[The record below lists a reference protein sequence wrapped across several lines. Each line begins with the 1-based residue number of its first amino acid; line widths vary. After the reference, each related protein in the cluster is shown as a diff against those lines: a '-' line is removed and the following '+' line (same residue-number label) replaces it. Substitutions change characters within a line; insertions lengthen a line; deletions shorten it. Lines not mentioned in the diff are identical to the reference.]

1 MQPQA
6 RFRFPAGV
14 ALCLLI
20 VPLAMPALTPL
31 AILEQEAHQRVNAKA
46 RVPLAESSSASFT
59 GIETVE
65 SPGSDRIPNYLRAI
79 AVLPKMPG
87 PFAHLFRAFV
97 LGGALPS
104 ETRLAMALRI
114 AQVNNSPYT
123 AVHIERL
130 LRTTG
135 RGRLILDALKSNTTN
150 TLAIPEQRAVEF
162 AEASTKHVDGLTDTE
177 FQGVRAVYNDSQI
190 VELHFISCFFN
201 YFTRFTEA
209 LNLPVE
215 AWALETAP
223 AVLPSAPSAQARVAL
238 ITDGEINAVAAA
250 AEGLKRSTAT
260 ATASSLGI
268 PIANS
273 QRAMLR
279 APAMYQAW
287 REFGAAEQQ
296 YASVSREIKLQVSF
310 AVSTANGCRYCTLHQ
325 VLGLRR
331 LGVEP
336 SKLMAMQKDDSA
348 LTSEELTAVLF
359 ARKLTAEPSGITDAD
374 YDNLR
379 KVFHEQGAL
388 EALMQTCNFAFMNRF
403 TDGLRLPSE
412 DEAVRVYRETYGAE
426 WQRRKK

>member
-1 MQPQA
+1 MRPQA
-6 RFRFPAGV
+6 RFCFPAGA

-31 AILEQEAHQRVNAKA
+31 SILEQEAHHRVNAKA
-46 RVPLAESSSASFT
+46 RVPLAEISSANFT
-59 GIETVE
+59 GIETLE
-65 SPGSDRIPNYLRAI
+65 SPGGDRIPNYVRAM
-79 AVLPKMPG
+79 AVLPNMPG
-87 PFAHLFRAFV
+87 PFAHLFRTFV
-97 LGGALPS
+97 SGGALPA
-104 ETRLAMALRI
+104 ETKLAMALRI

-130 LRTTG
+130 LRTTE
-135 RGRLILDALKSNTTN
+135 RGRLILDALKSNRTG
-150 TLAIPEQRAVEF
+150 TLAIPEQRALDF
-162 AEASTKHVDGLTDTE
+162 AEASSKHVDGLSDTE

-201 YFTRFTEA
+201 YFTRFSEA

-223 AVLPSAPSAQARVAL
+223 AVLPSAPSVQARVAL
-238 ITDGEINAVAAA
+238 ITDGEINAVAAT
-250 AEGLKRSTAT
+250 AEGLKRST

-279 APAMYQAW
+279 APVMYQAW

-296 YASVSREIKLQVSF
+296 YASVGREIKLQVSF
-310 AVSTANGCRYCTLHQ
+310 AVSTANGCGYCALHQ

-359 ARKLTAEPSGITDAD
+359 ARKLTAEPSGITDAG

-388 EALMQTCNFAFMNRF
+388 ETLMQTCNFAFMNRF

-412 DEAVRVYRETYGAE
+412 DEAVRVYRETYGAD
-426 WQRRKK
+426 WQRRKR